1 MTRRLAAAALLFLAG
16 LAGPAVAEANRWDD
30 YQLIMWQ
37 DHSVAAMAGLAR
49 LGFTGVKLRGAGGQI
64 DPTDVAARRE
74 AGLPWYVE
82 NVATDFYAPY
92 HRYTEGKSVTWL
104 FDAARARRQQAPG
117 DRGVFVRA
125 PGLSDPAWLD
135 MVKTRLSDVVRRQ
148 APDRPLFY
156 NLGDETGI
164 GDLSANWDFDLSPA
178 SLGAMRDWLRTQYPD
193 LGALNRQW
201 GSRFES
207 WEEVVPDLTDDAMRR
222 TDDNFSAWADFKAW
236 MDVAFAAAVRTGTD
250 AVHRADPAA
259 FSAIEGA
266 QVPGWGGYDYGR
278 LAHAV
283 DVMEI
288 YDSGNSLEIAHGLNP
303 ALIPLHTAFD
313 TGPRADHA
321 AWRDLLRGGRGL
333 IVWDELNDT
342 VRPDGTPG
350 PRGQALAA
358 LVAGLRI
365 VAPTLIASRPAAGP
379 VAILYS
385 QASFRTRWMLDQRP
399 RGAAWSDRDAEREL
413 DDNAWRAARRQ
424 TVDRLAQLGTEP
436 RWLSTETLE
445 GGALRDDA
453 IKVLMLPHAIALSA
467 AEVEEIKRFAARG
480 GTVLADTEPGV
491 FDGHSRRRGGS
502 PLAGVAQMPQIVRPD
517 AEPSG
522 AAGLT
527 ALADLLAHAGAAP
540 GLAMTGPDGL
550 RASNVEAHAFR
561 NGGVLILALQAAVP
575 WGAPGQLGVQLP
587 APGFVYDMRRAGGPR
602 QADHL
607 GLALDPIEPTILAVS
622 AAPLPGPVLSGPD
635 RAQPG
640 AQVAWHVGL
649 DGPTP
654 ADTHAMR
661 VDLLDPAGALAR
673 PLSGVLRVGPGG
685 ADWTVALPESAPP
698 GRWTLRVADSM
709 AARSVERALVVE
721 MR

>member
-1 MTRRLAAAALLFLAG
+1 LTLRLAAALLCLAG
-16 LAGPAVAEANRWDD
+16 LANPAAAEANRWDD

-37 DHSVAAMAGLAR
+37 DQGVAGMAGLAR
-49 LGFTGVKLRGAGGQI
+49 LGFSGVKLRGTGGQLNPADI
-64 DPTDVAARRE
+64 AARRE
-74 AGLPWYVE
+74 AGLPWFVE
-82 NVATDFYAPY
+82 NIATDFYAPY
-92 HRYTEGKSVTWL
+92 HRYTEGKPVTWL
-104 FDAARARRQQAPG
+104 FDAARARRQQAPA
-117 DRGVFVRA
+117 DRSVFVRA
-125 PGLSDPAWLD
+125 PSLSDPAWLD
-135 MVKTRLSDVVRRQ
+135 AVKARLADVVRRQ

-164 GDLSANWDFDLSPA
+164 GDLSANWDFDVSPA
-178 SLGAMRDWLRTQYPD
+178 SLGAMRAWLRTQYPD

-201 GSRFES
+201 ASRFES
-207 WEEVVPDLTDDAMRR
+207 WEDVVPDLTDDAMCR

-236 MDVAFAAAVRTGTD
+236 MDVAFAAAVRAGTD

-259 FSAIEGA
+259 LSAIEGA

-303 ALIPLHTAFD
+303 ALIPLHTVFD
-313 TGPRADHA
+313 TGLRADHA
-321 AWRDLLRGGRGL
+321 AWRDLLRGGGGL

-342 VRPDGTPG
+342 VQPDGEPG
-350 PRGQALAA
+350 PRVWALAR
-358 LVAGLRI
+358 LVASLRV
-365 VAPTLIASRPAAGP
+365 VAPALIASRPAAGP
-379 VAILYS
+379 VAMLYS

-399 RGAAWSDRDAEREL
+399 RGVVWSDRDAEREL

-424 TVDRLAQLGTEP
+424 MMDRLAQLGVQP
-436 RWLSTETLE
+436 RWLSSETLE
-445 GGALRDDA
+445 GGALRDEA

-480 GTVLADTEPGV
+480 GTVLADTEPGL
-491 FDGHSRRRGGS
+491 FDQHSRRRAGS
-502 PLAGVAQMPQIVRPD
+502 PLAGVAQMPQVVRPD

-527 ALADLLAHAGAAP
+527 MLADLLAKAGAAP

-587 APGFVYDMRRAGGPR
+587 APGFVYDMRRAGAPR
-602 QADHL
+602 QADRL
-607 GLALDPIEPTILAVS
+607 DIALDPIEPTILAVS
-622 AAPLPGPVLSGPD
+622 ARPLPGPVLSGPD
-635 RAQPG
+635 RARPG
-640 AQVAWHVGL
+640 AQATWHVGL

-654 ADTHAMR
+654 AKVHAMR
-661 VDLLDPAGALAR
+661 VDLLDPAGMPVR

-685 ADWTVALPESAPP
+685 ADWMVALPEGAAA
-698 GRWTLRVADSM
+698 GQWTLRVADSM
-709 AARSVERALVVE
+709 AARSAERVLTVEAP
-721 MR
+721 

>member
-1 MTRRLAAAALLFLAG
+1 LTARLAAALLCLAG
-16 LAGPAVAEANRWDD
+16 LAGPAAAEASRWDD

-37 DHSVAAMAGLAR
+37 DQGVAGMAGLAR
-49 LGFTGVKLRGAGGQI
+49 LGFSGVKLRGTGGQI
-64 DPTDVAARRE
+64 DPASVAARRQ
-74 AGLPWYVE
+74 AGLPWFVE
-82 NVATDFYAPY
+82 NIATDFYAPY
-92 HRYTEGKSVTWL
+92 HRYTEGKPVTWL
-104 FDAARARRQQAPG
+104 FDAARARRRQAPE
-117 DRGVFVRA
+117 DRSVFVRA
-125 PGLSDPAWLD
+125 PGLSDPAWFAAIRA
-135 MVKTRLSDVVRRQ
+135 RLADVVRRQ

-164 GDLSANWDFDLSPA
+164 GDLSANWDFDVSPA
-178 SLGAMRDWLRTQYPD
+178 SLKAMRVWLQTQYPD

-236 MDVAFAAAVRTGTD
+236 MDVAFAAAVRVGTD

-259 FSAIEGA
+259 LSAIEGA

-278 LAHAV
+278 LAQAV
-283 DVMEI
+283 DAMEI

-303 ALIPLHTAFD
+303 ALIPLHTMFE
-313 TGPRADHA
+313 TGLRADHA

-342 VRPDGTPG
+342 VRPDGEPG
-350 PRGQALAA
+350 PRGRALAA
-358 LVAGLRI
+358 LVAGLRV
-365 VAPTLIASRPAAGP
+365 VAPALIASRPAASP

-413 DDNAWRAARRQ
+413 DDNAWRAGRRQ
-424 TVDRLAQLGTEP
+424 MVDRLAQIGMQP
-436 RWLSTETLE
+436 RWLSSETLE
-445 GGALRDDA
+445 GGALQDGA

-467 AEVEEIKRFAARG
+467 AEVEEVKRFAARG
-480 GTVLADTEPGV
+480 GTVLTDTEPGV
-491 FDGHSRRRGGS
+491 FDQHSRRRAGS
-502 PLAGVAQMPQIVRPD
+502 PLAGVAQMPQVVRPD
-517 AEPSG
+517 AEPSS

-527 ALADLLAHAGAAP
+527 AFADVLAKAGAAP
-540 GLAMTGPDGL
+540 DWVMTGPDGL
-550 RASNVEAHAFR
+550 RASNVDAHVFR
-561 NGGVLILALQAAVP
+561 NGGVLILALQAMAP

-587 APGFVYDMRRAGGPR
+587 APGFIYDMRRAGAPR
-602 QADHL
+602 QADRL
-607 GLALDPIEPTILAVS
+607 DIGLDPIEPTILAVS
-622 AAPLPGPVLSGPD
+622 AVPLPGPVLSGPD

-640 AQVAWHVGL
+640 TQVTWHVGL

-654 ADTHAMR
+654 AETHAMR
-661 VDLLDPAGALAR
+661 VDLLDPAGALVR
-673 PLSGVLRVGPGG
+673 PLSGVLRVGRDG
-685 ADWTVALPESAPP
+685 ADWTMMLPESVMA

-709 AARSVERALVVE
+709 AARAAERTLLVEGH
-721 MR
+721 